1 MAKLCAMVTMQKR
14 NEPAVQTFTLP
25 INSVTG
31 DGQEEDP
38 EQKAKVSTNYPHA
51 KRSKLAH
58 IVVLQNAKVSIIFC
72 SGQWNQFGLKFISHR
87 IKL

>member
-1 MAKLCAMVTMQKR
+1 MVTMQKR

-38 EQKAKVSTNYPHA
+38 EQKAKVSTNYLLVKSQKSA
-51 KRSKLAH
+51 N
-58 IVVLQNAKVSIIFC
+58 IVILQNAKVSIIFC
-72 SGQWNQFGLKFISHR
+72 SGQWNQCGLKSISHR
-87 IKL
+87 IKLYFYSDL